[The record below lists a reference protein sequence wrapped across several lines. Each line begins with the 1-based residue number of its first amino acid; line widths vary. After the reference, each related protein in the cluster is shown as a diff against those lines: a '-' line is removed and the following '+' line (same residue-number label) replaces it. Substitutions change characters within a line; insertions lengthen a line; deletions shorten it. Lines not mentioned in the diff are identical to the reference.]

1 MQHAWEKGEKGRL
14 RPACRRHPHRNP
26 SRERGRQEQPASK
39 HQKAGCR
46 AGQTMCPVK
55 CGNRRHSRSHRRW
68 GTTTRQPQQGGS
80 KTRRVRRGRNGA
92 LRAAARDQHTLPS
105 STTCNPQRPKSQ
117 DSLGG
122 AAKTHR
128 PRVTAKAGS
137 NHGSPERGRRP
148 GQPGPTETEDATLT
162 ATTLTPWREDAEA
175 RDPGSSSSSNQPAVQ
190 QGDSSQQEAATLPR
204 PSCEQAGT
212 GQRTTSHCLPTTARA
227 DSTGQQPTLR
237 ASNSRPG
244 ARASAA
250 AKGGTSRNG
259 HTRGSQTGPASGGGP
274 ATGENGGSKPRHTKQ
289 GGTANQIG
297 GRQTPTQTHN
307 SNHTRRHRTPP
318 QTHPSRGHNSNHT
331 RRHRTP
337 PPGLKHRAA
346 ATENQQKRRQH
357 KAVRTQPQ
365 ARKQKARSRK
375 KQRLAESSN
384 SQPVSA

>member
-1 MQHAWEKGEKGRL
+1 
-14 RPACRRHPHRNP
+14 
-26 SRERGRQEQPASK
+26 
-39 HQKAGCR
+39 
-46 AGQTMCPVK
+46 MCPVK

-204 PSCEQAGT
+204 PSSEPAGT
-212 GQRTTSHCLPTTARA
+212 GA
-227 DSTGQQPTLR
+227 DSAQPAT
-237 ASNSRPG
+237 ASQPQREQTVPDNNPPQEQATVGDDSAAEPTEETAVGHHTPPG
-244 ARASAA
+244 ATDEQPPQPHEELTDTCAA
-250 AKGGTSRNG
+250 AACGQREGEEAAKAEATD
-259 HTRGSQTGPASGGGP
+259 TRDATAS
-274 ATGENGGSKPRHTKQ
+274 SKHEGQ
-289 GGTANQIG
+289 GDQ
-297 GRQTPTQTHN
+297 
-307 SNHTRRHRTPP
+307 RRGNKW
-318 QTHPSRGHNSNHT
+318 Q
-331 RRHRTP
+331 
-337 PPGLKHRAA
+337 
-346 ATENQQKRRQH
+346 
-357 KAVRTQPQ
+357 KAVIK
-365 ARKQKARSRK
+365 AEFRKRG
-375 KQRLAESSN
+375 
-384 SQPVSA
+384 